1 MTARRVVLFVTHD
14 PFWRLGG
21 GERTRNLALAW
32 MLGQL
37 FDLHLFCLA
46 PVGDADRKRLAALRV
61 SAQLH
66 PCTDAEPAAASAQLT
81 DLVGA
86 IAAHACIFA
95 RLRLDFLAN
104 ALPPGVLRILDTH
117 DLVSDNVASRARVGL
132 EPWGGVDLSFD
143 EEMQRLAR
151 YDHVLLIQ
159 QDDARRVAAAIG
171 PRALCVPH
179 PVMFARQPVRARG
192 RVLGFVASG
201 WRGNVDALDWFAH
214 EVWPA
219 LDGVTAEL
227 HVWGSV
233 CQVWEPPVGVT
244 AIAHG
249 FVADYTAIW
258 GSIDVAINPVRWGSG
273 LKIKNVEA
281 LGHGVPLVT
290 THEGARGL
298 DDDTGRR
305 FRVADDP
312 DGFAQHCRELLAD
325 AALRELTGAR
335 AHDYAALHFSPQTC
349 FAPLI
354 RELLS

>member
-61 SAQLH
+61 SAKLH
-66 PCTDAEPAAASAQLT
+66 PCADAEPAAAFSRLAEI
-81 DLVGA
+81 VSEIG
-86 IAAHACIFA
+86 AHACILA
-95 RLRLDFLAN
+95 KLRLDFLAD
-104 ALPPGVLRILDTH
+104 ALSPGVLRILDTH
-117 DLVSDNVASRARVGL
+117 DLVSDNVASRARAGL
-132 EPWGGVDLSFD
+132 EPWGGIDLSFD

-171 PRALCVPH
+171 SRALCVPH
-179 PVMFARQPVRARG
+179 PVSFARQPVRAEG

-201 WRGNVDALDWFAH
+201 WQGNVDALDWFAH

-219 LDGVTAEL
+219 LDGVPTEL

-233 CQVWEPPVGVT
+233 CQVWAPPAGVT

-249 FVADYTAIW
+249 FVADYAAIW
-258 GSIDVAINPVRWGSG
+258 GRIDVAINPVRWGSG

-290 THEGARGL
+290 TTEGARGL
-298 DDDTGRR
+298 DHDAGRC

-312 DGFAQHCRELLAD
+312 DRFARHCRELLAD
-325 AALRELTGAR
+325 AALREQTGAR
-335 AHDYAALHFSPQTC
+335 GHDYAALHFSPQTC

-354 RELLS
+354 RALSV

>member
-1 MTARRVVLFVTHD
+1 MTARRVILFVTHD

-46 PVGDADRKRLAALRV
+46 PVGDADHKRLAGLRV
-61 SAQLH
+61 SATLH
-66 PCTDAEPAAASAQLT
+66 PCVDAEPAAASRQLADIARAIDAQAGL
-81 DLVGA
+81 
-86 IAAHACIFA
+86 FA
-95 RLRLDFLAN
+95 RLRLDFLAD

-117 DLVSDNVASRARVGL
+117 DLVSDNVASRARAGL
-132 EPWGGVDLSFD
+132 APWGGVDLSFD

-159 QDDARRVAAAIG
+159 QDDARRVAAVIG
-171 PRALCVPH
+171 SRALCVPH
-179 PVMFARQPVRARG
+179 PVMFARQPVRPQA

-219 LDGVTAEL
+219 LDGTAAEL

-233 CQVWEPPVGVT
+233 CQAWVPPAGVH

-258 GSIDVAINPVRWGSG
+258 SAIDVAINPVRWGSG

-290 THEGARGL
+290 TVEGARGL
-298 DDDTGRR
+298 DDAAGQR

-312 DGFAQHCRELLAD
+312 DGFAHHCRELLGD
-325 AALRELTGAR
+325 AALRDRMGGR
-335 AHDYAALHFSPQTC
+335 AHEYATAHFSPQTC

-354 RELLS
+354 RALVI

>member
-1 MTARRVVLFVTHD
+1 M
-14 PFWRLGG
+14 
-21 GERTRNLALAW
+21 
-32 MLGQL
+32 
-37 FDLHLFCLA
+37 
-46 PVGDADRKRLAALRV
+46 
-61 SAQLH
+61 
-66 PCTDAEPAAASAQLT
+66 
-81 DLVGA
+81 
-86 IAAHACIFA
+86 
-95 RLRLDFLAN
+95 
-104 ALPPGVLRILDTH
+104 
-117 DLVSDNVASRARVGL
+117 
-132 EPWGGVDLSFD
+132 
-143 EEMQRLAR
+143 
-151 YDHVLLIQ
+151 
-159 QDDARRVAAAIG
+159 AAAIG

-179 PVMFARQPVRARG
+179 PVMFARQPVRAQG